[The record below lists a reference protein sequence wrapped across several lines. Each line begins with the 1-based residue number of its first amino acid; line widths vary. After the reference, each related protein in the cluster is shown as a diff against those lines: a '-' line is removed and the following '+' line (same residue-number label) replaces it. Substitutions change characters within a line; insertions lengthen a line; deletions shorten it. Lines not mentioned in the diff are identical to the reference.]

1 MEKMM
6 TGAQI
11 LWEALVREGVTDVF
25 GYPGGAILPAYDAM
39 LEFPIRHILV
49 RHEQGATHMADGY
62 ARASGKPGVC
72 LTIAGP
78 GATNALTGLITAYA
92 ESSPVLLIA
101 TEINLELVGKD
112 LGVSHEIKNQFEI
125 FNSTLCLSKRTK
137 NILSIPFHLN
147 LLFNRMKNG
156 RPRPTYFEIPWN
168 LLSQK
173 KDVNKIRYLKNK
185 KNNNDILIKN
195 NVIDLINKSNY
206 PLIFSGLGCLRS
218 NASKEILNLFVLVF

>member
-1 MEKMM
+1 MAFK
-6 TGAQI
+6 TGGELI
-11 LWEALVREGVTDVF
+11 VSSLIDNKVNVVF
-25 GYPGGAILPAYDAM
+25 GIPGIYNLSIYDA
-39 LEFPIRHILV
+39 IQKSSKINHIL
-49 RHEQGATHMADGY
+49 ATHEGTAALMADGY
-62 ARASGKPGVC
+62 ARVSGKPGVC

-147 LLFNRMKNG
+147 SLFNRMQNG
-156 RPRPTYFEIPWN
+156 RKRPTYFEIPWIYYH
-168 LLSQK
+168 K
-173 KDVNKIRYLKNK
+173 KKM
-185 KNNNDILIKN
+185 
-195 NVIDLINKSNY
+195 
-206 PLIFSGLGCLRS
+206 
-218 NASKEILNLFVLVF
+218 